1 MHHPT
6 FRGRERALLVAI
18 LSLTALSA
26 GGAQAAPGSSS
37 QAAAATNFQAP
48 AVPAIALVAP
58 DLAPAAALPVAGSAT
73 GASTSGASGVAATAP
88 ARPRAAGLTTRDQRA
103 NSELPLPA
111 PRQENSGTRTNTALM
126 IVGAAAIVLG
136 AAVGDE
142 AGTVLI
148 IGGAGVGL
156 YGLYRLLN

>member
-26 GGAQAAPGSSS
+26 GGAQAAP
-37 QAAAATNFQAP
+37 QVAP
-48 AVPAIALVAP
+48 AVSLQAPPLVSAPVVAP
-58 DLAPAAALPVAGSAT
+58 ELSMPAAPSVAPNSNNASGAAPAAA
-73 GASTSGASGVAATAP
+73 TAP
-88 ARPRAAGLTTRDQRA
+88 VKPRAAGLTTRERA
-103 NSELPLPA
+103 KGELPVPT